1 MTDSGGHARSE
12 DGTRSR
18 IVEAATQLLREGG
31 AQAVTT
37 RAVAQAAGA
46 QAPSIY
52 RFFGDKDGLVNAV
65 AEHVMEQWVTQKAAA
80 VPGEDADPMA
90 ALRSGWE
97 SQIEFGLANPELYAL
112 LNAPERS
119 RRSPAT
125 AAGIE
130 ILQARIRRLAQTG
143 VLRVSEL
150 RALEMVHA
158 GGTGAVLTLLAT
170 PPEHRDPGLA
180 GALFEA
186 VIAAICLTTPGRTDT
201 GVLATAVSF
210 AAVVPE
216 LPGLRPPERALLTD
230 WVEQSIAT
238 LENGAEERP
247 D

>member
-143 VLRVSEL
+143 VLRVSER

-158 GGTGAVLTLLAT
+158 AGTGAVLTLLGT
-170 PPEHRDPGLA
+170 PHERRDPGLA
-180 GALFEA
+180 DALFEA
-186 VIAAICLTTPGRTDT
+186 VVSAICLAAPARPDA
-201 GVLATAVSF
+201 GVLATAVGF
-210 AAVVPE
+210 AAVVPV

-230 WVEQSIAT
+230 WVEHAIVELQD
-238 LENGAEERP
+238 GARKQP